1 MVIKD
6 TGIGSKEVFFAD
18 LEHYMHDLGF
28 DRGAWDYR
36 HATYDYKI
44 EDKGNVYYLR
54 VEANVTEGKL
64 EDSHAVLK
72 LEDPY
77 MGKHLFP
84 HGLDYDSPIPDA
96 VLKTAKNKLQML
108 SEKISSHE

>member
-6 TGIGSKEVFFAD
+6 TGIGTKEVFFAD
-18 LEHYMHDLGF
+18 LEHYMSDLGF
-28 DRGAWDYR
+28 DRGAWDYK

-44 EDKGNVYYLR
+44 QDKGNVFYLR
-54 VEANVTEGKL
+54 IEANVAQGKL
-64 EDSHAVLK
+64 EDTHAVLK

-84 HGLDYDSPIPDA
+84 HGLDYDFPIPDS
-96 VLKTAKNKLQML
+96 VIQTAKRKVQML
-108 SEKISSHE
+108 NEKLSSH

>member
-6 TGIGSKEVFFAD
+6 TGVGTKEVFFAD
-18 LEHYMHDLGF
+18 LEHYMRELGF
-28 DRGAWDYR
+28 DRGSWDYK

-44 EDKGNVYYLR
+44 QDKGNVFYLR
-54 VEANVTEGKL
+54 LEANVTEGKL

-84 HGLDYDSPIPDA
+84 HGLDYDYPIPDS
-96 VLKTAKNKLQML
+96 VIKSAKLKLQML
-108 SEKISSHE
+108 NEKLSSH

>member
-6 TGIGSKEVFFAD
+6 TGVGTKEVFFAD
-18 LEHYMHDLGF
+18 LEHYMSDLGF
-28 DRGAWDYR
+28 DRGAWDYK

-44 EDKGNVYYLR
+44 QDKNGVFYLR
-54 VEANVTEGKL
+54 IEANVTEGKL
-64 EDSHAVLK
+64 EDTHAVLK

-84 HGLDYDSPIPDA
+84 HGLDYDYPMPDS
-96 VLKTAKNKLQML
+96 VVQTAKRKLQML
-108 SEKISSHE
+108 NEKLSSH

>member
-6 TGIGSKEVFFAD
+6 TGIGTKEVFFAD
-18 LEHYMHDLGF
+18 LEHYMSELGF
-28 DRGAWDYR
+28 DRGAWDYN

-44 EDKGNVYYLR
+44 QDKGNVFYLR
-54 VEANVTEGKL
+54 IQANVTEGKL

-84 HGLDYDSPIPDA
+84 HGLDYDFPIPDA
-96 VLKTAKNKLQML
+96 VVQTAKRKLQVL
-108 SEKISSHE
+108 NEKLSSH